1 MQYLLLDTSEGC
13 DPVNKVYYFDLSSLS
28 EGLESYKGRNELL
41 PFVKLVDTF
50 EAKYDIV
57 ANDGT
62 LFTFLTNKDSPRYK
76 LVRVDLNEPN
86 VWADLVPE
94 AEKDVLESVHA
105 VNKNQIIL
113 SYLSDV
119 KSVLQIRDLDK
130 GSLLHHLPI
139 DIGSVSVISARR
151 QDSIAFIEFTSFFT
165 PGIIY
170 QCNLDAGVS
179 KMTIFREISVPSFDR
194 SEYQVDQVQVLLV
207 TLITNKISTY

>member
-1 MQYLLLDTSEGC
+1 MQYLLMDTSEGC

-28 EGLESYKGRNELL
+28 GGLGSYKGRNELL

-50 EAKYDIV
+50 EAKYDPI

-62 LFTFLTNKDSPRYK
+62 VFTFLTNKDAPKYK
-76 LVRVDLNEPN
+76 VVRVDLNKPN

-94 AEKDVLESVHA
+94 ADKDVLESVHA

-119 KSVLQIRDLDK
+119 KSVLQIRDLDR

-139 DIGSVSVISARR
+139 DIGSVSGISARR
-151 QDSIAFIEFTSFFT
+151 RDSIAFIEFSSFLT

-170 QCNLDAGVS
+170 RCNLETGVPV
-179 KMTIFREISVPSFDR
+179 MTVFREISVPSFNR
-194 SEYQVDQVQVLLV
+194 SEYQVDQVRQFLV
-207 TLITNKISTY
+207 A